1 MWDVTRSGYC
11 CFPFSSLV
19 PIDKCMR
26 RVCNGKRGKKKEI
39 YTSYSGKKGLFF
51 FSLSLSVFPYY
62 SLLWVTINLTIH
74 LLRANKDTTHL
85 LKELQVKQSSIHAIK
100 AGSALLTRA
109 LYTYIGQQYYQPQP
123 PPNAVYVQQQD
134 QNRGGDHNCCMACLI
149 GCLACCAL
157 ESLCDMC
164 C

>member
-1 MWDVTRSGYC
+1 MGNDQ
-11 CFPFSSLV
+11 
-19 PIDKCMR
+19 
-26 RVCNGKRGKKKEI
+26 
-39 YTSYSGKKGLFF
+39 
-51 FSLSLSVFPYY
+51 PYY
-62 SLLWVTINLTIH
+62 PPPQGQQGYYPPPQG
-74 LLRANKDTTHL
+74 AP
-85 LKELQVKQSSIHAIK
+85 
-100 AGSALLTRA
+100 
-109 LYTYIGQQYYQPQP
+109 GQQYYQPQP